1 MKKFKFLLSFLAVAA
16 FTSCE
21 EYLDENNIANVTA
34 AGYYTTASG
43 LEDAVRA
50 TYGIMK
56 EYYGPELGWTMQ
68 VFGTDTYRAGADGSH
83 KYMGRYDSQHNSS
96 AAYMRDTWRIFYAQV
111 NQANAVIARSEAI
124 ENMDATLK
132 NRRVAEVRFL
142 RALAYFQLTRHY
154 GDIHLSLEETEG
166 VEIEANKTS
175 ASEIY
180 SQAIV
185 PDLEFAISN
194 LEDNPSDYGRASV
207 PAAQFLLAKVLLR
220 RSYTSFAS
228 GDDASRAES
237 LMTAVINNPRFS
249 LLENFSDLWDINN
262 ENNAEVVWSIQNA
275 KSQVDE
281 GLDGYGHRGH
291 LYFLMEYDKK
301 PAMTRDTE
309 NGRPWKRFRPTEYL
323 MEHWDRTMDRRYD
336 ETFKHVW
343 YANVGNDGGPN
354 GVPVAVGD
362 TALFIPG
369 RGLNKHGVD
378 VTAKWNAAKQ
388 ASVNYEVYTEDEW
401 DQRTFPSLNKWIDNT
416 RPNRQHTQGQRDYVL
431 MRLADAYLIRAE
443 ARLKQGNTAGAA
455 ADINVI
461 RTRAAWHV
469 ADGVSE
475 DKVAAMQ
482 ITADQVDLNFLLEER
497 ARELVGEGHRWF
509 DLTRTGTLVER
520 VRLYNSDARD
530 NIQSHHV
537 VRPIP
542 LSQIDRT
549 SGGYQQ
555 NPGYNQ

>member
-1 MKKFKFLLSFLAVAA
+1 MKKFRLLLSFLAVAA

-21 EYLDENNIANVTA
+21 EYLEENNIANVTA
-34 AGYYTTASG
+34 SGYYTTAAG

-56 EYYGPELGWTMQ
+56 EFYGPEIGWTMV

-83 KYMGRYDSQHNSS
+83 KYMGRYDSGHNSE
-96 AAYMRDTWRIFYAQV
+96 ARYMRDTWRIFYRQV
-111 NQANAVIARSEAI
+111 NQANAVIKRAEGV
-124 ENMDATLK
+124 EDMDASTK
-132 NRRVAEVRFL
+132 NKRIAEARFL
-142 RALAYFQLTRHY
+142 RALAYFNLTRHY

-185 PDLEFAISN
+185 PDLEFAIAN
-194 LEDNPSDYGRASV
+194 LEDNPSDYGRASI
-207 PAAQFLLAKVLLR
+207 PAAQFILAKVLLT
-220 RSYTSFAS
+220 RSYSSFAA

-237 LMTAVINNPRFS
+237 LMSSVISNPRFS
-249 LLENFSDLWDINN
+249 LLENFSDLWGINN
-262 ENNAEVVWSIQNA
+262 ERNSEVIWSIQNS

-309 NGRPWKRFRPTEYL
+309 NGRPWKRFRPTPYL
-323 MEHWDRTMDRRYD
+323 LSLWDRTKDRRYD

-343 YANVGNDGGPN
+343 YANVGNAGGPN
-354 GVPVAVGD
+354 GVPVKVGD
-362 TALFIPG
+362 TALYIPG
-369 RGLNKHGVD
+369 PGVD
-378 VTAKWNAAKQ
+378 KNGVNQDALWDDAKQ
-388 ASVNYEVYTEDEW
+388 KTVNYEVYTSDEW
-401 DQRTFPSLNKWIDNT
+401 DTRTFPSLNKWIDNT
-416 RPNRQHTQGQRDYVL
+416 RPNRQHTQGQRDFIVA
-431 MRLADAYLIRAE
+431 RLADAYLIRAE
-443 ARLKQGNTAGAA
+443 ARLKQGNTSDAA
-455 ADINVI
+455 ADINII
-461 RTRAAWHV
+461 RTRGAW
-469 ADGVSE
+469 DGKEAV
-475 DKVAAMQ
+475 MQ
-482 ITADQVDLNFLLEER
+482 IAAGDVDLNMILEER
-497 ARELVGEGHRWF
+497 ARELVGEGHRWY
-509 DLTRTGTLVER
+509 DLTRTGTLIER
-520 VRLYNSDARD
+520 VKAHNSDAKD
-530 NIQSHHV
+530 NIQSHHI

-555 NPGYNQ
+555 NPGYAQ

>member
-1 MKKFKFLLSFLAVAA
+1 MKKFRFLLSFLAIAA
-16 FTSCE
+16 FTNCE
-21 EYLDENNIANVTA
+21 DYLDENNIANVTA
-34 AGYYTTASG
+34 SGYYTTAAG

-56 EYYGPELGWTMQ
+56 EYYGPEIGWTMG

-83 KYMGRYDSQHNSS
+83 KYMARYASGHNSE
-96 AAYMRDTWRIFYAQV
+96 ARYMRDTWRIFYEQV
-111 NQANAVIARSEAI
+111 NQANAVIARADGVTD
-124 ENMDATLK
+124 MDASLK
-132 NRRVAEVRFL
+132 TKRIAEARFL
-142 RALAYFQLTRHY
+142 RALAYFNLTRHY
-154 GDIHLSLEETEG
+154 GDIHLTLEETEG

-185 PDLEFAISN
+185 PDLEFAIAN
-194 LEDNPSDYGRASV
+194 LDENPSDYGRASV
-207 PAAQFLLAKVLLR
+207 PAAQFLLAKALMT
-220 RSYTSFAS
+220 RSYTSFAGGS
-228 GDDASRAES
+228 DAASAES
-237 LMTAVINNPRFS
+237 LMTSVINNPRFEI
-249 LLENFSDLWDINN
+249 LDKFGDLWLIGN
-262 ENNAEVVWSIQNA
+262 EANKEFVWTIQNS

-309 NGRPWKRFRPTEYL
+309 NGRPWKRFRPTPFL
-323 MEHWDRTMDRRYD
+323 MSLWDRTMDRRYD

-354 GVPVAVGD
+354 GVPVKIGD

-369 RGLNKHGVD
+369 PGVD
-378 VTAKWNAAKQ
+378 KNGVDQDGYWNSAKQ
-388 ASVNYEVYTEDEW
+388 KSVNYEVYTSDEW

-455 ADINVI
+455 SDINVI
-461 RTRAAWHV
+461 RTRAAWDGKE
-469 ADGVSE
+469 AD
-475 DKVAAMQ
+475 MQ
-482 ITADQVDLNFLLEER
+482 ITAADVDIDMILDER
-497 ARELVGEGHRWF
+497 ARELVGENHRWF
-509 DLTRTGTLVER
+509 DLTRMGKLVER
-520 VRLYNSDARD
+520 VRLYNSDGKD
-530 NIQSHHV
+530 NIQPHHV

-549 SGGYQQ
+549 SGGYPQ
-555 NPGYNQ
+555 NPGYAQ

>member
-1 MKKFKFLLSFLAVAA
+1 MR
-16 FTSCE
+16 
-21 EYLDENNIANVTA
+21 IA
-34 AGYYTTASG
+34 
-43 LEDAVRA
+43 
-50 TYGIMK
+50 
-56 EYYGPELGWTMQ
+56 
-68 VFGTDTYRAGADGSH
+68 
-83 KYMGRYDSQHNSS
+83 
-96 AAYMRDTWRIFYAQV
+96 
-111 NQANAVIARSEAI
+111 EA
-124 ENMDATLK
+124 
-132 NRRVAEVRFL
+132 RFL
-142 RALAYFQLTRHY
+142 RALAYFNLTRHY
-154 GDIHLSLEETEG
+154 GDIHLTLEETEG
-166 VEIEANKTS
+166 VEIEANKTA

-194 LEDNPSDYGRASV
+194 LEDNPSDYGRATI

-220 RSYTSFAS
+220 RSYTSFAA

-237 LMTAVINNPRFS
+237 LMTSVINNPRFS
-249 LLENFSDLWDINN
+249 LLDNFSDLWKIDN
-262 ENNAEVVWSIQNA
+262 EQNSEVVWSIQNA

-309 NGRPWKRFRPTEYL
+309 NGRPWKRFRPTPYL
-323 MEHWDRTMDRRYD
+323 LSLWDRTKDRRYD

-369 RGLNKHGVD
+369 PGVD
-378 VTAKWNAAKQ
+378 KNGVDQDGYWNAAKQ
-388 ASVNYEVYTEDEW
+388 ASVNYEVYTSDEW
-401 DQRTFPSLNKWIDNT
+401 DTRTFPSLNKWIDNT
-416 RPNRQHTQGQRDYVL
+416 RPNRQHTQGQRDFIL

-455 ADINVI
+455 EDINLI
-461 RTRAAWHV
+461 RTRGAWDGKE
-469 ADGVSE
+469 AD
-475 DKVAAMQ
+475 MQ
-482 ITADQVDLNFLLEER
+482 ITAAQVDIDMILEER
-497 ARELVGEGHRWF
+497 ARELVGEGHRWY
-509 DLTRTGTLVER
+509 DLTRTGTLVDR
-520 VRLYNSDARD
+520 VRAHNSDASAF
-530 NIQSHHV
+530 IQSHNI

-549 SGGYQQ
+549 QGGYAQ
-555 NPGYNQ
+555 NPGYAQ

>member
-1 MKKFKFLLSFLAVAA
+1 MKKFRFLLSFLAIAA

-21 EYLDENNIANVTA
+21 DYLDEENIANVTA
-34 AGYYTTASG
+34 SGYYTTASG

-56 EYYGPELGWTMQ
+56 EFYGPEIGWTMT
-68 VFGTDTYRAGADGSH
+68 VFGTDTYQTGADGSH
-83 KYMGRYDSQHNSS
+83 KYMGSYDSGHNSE
-96 AAYMRDTWRIFYAQV
+96 ARYMRDTWRIFYRQV
-111 NQANAVIARSEAI
+111 NQANAVIKRSEGVEDMAA
-124 ENMDATLK
+124 ATK
-132 NRRVAEVRFL
+132 TMRIAEARFL
-142 RALAYFQLTRHY
+142 RALAYFNLTRHY
-154 GDIHLSLEETEG
+154 GDIHLTLEETEG
-166 VEIEANKTS
+166 VEIEANKTA

-185 PDLEFAISN
+185 PDLEFAIAN
-194 LEDNPSDYGRASV
+194 LEDNPSDYGRATI

-220 RSYTSFAS
+220 RSYTSFAA

-237 LMTAVINNPRFS
+237 LMTSVINNPRFS
-249 LLENFSDLWDINN
+249 LLDNFSDLWKIDN
-262 ENNAEVVWSIQNA
+262 EQNSEVVWSIQNA

-309 NGRPWKRFRPTEYL
+309 NGRPWKRFRPTPYL
-323 MEHWDRTMDRRYD
+323 LSLWDRTIDRRYD

-369 RGLNKHGVD
+369 PGVD
-378 VTAKWNAAKQ
+378 KNGVDQDGYWNAAKQ
-388 ASVNYEVYTEDEW
+388 ASVNYEVYTSDEW
-401 DQRTFPSLNKWIDNT
+401 DTRTFPSLNKWIDNT
-416 RPNRQHTQGQRDYVL
+416 RPNRQHTQGQRDFIL

-455 ADINVI
+455 EDINLI
-461 RTRAAWHV
+461 RTRGAWDGKE
-469 ADGVSE
+469 AD
-475 DKVAAMQ
+475 MQ
-482 ITADQVDLNFLLEER
+482 ITAAQVDIDMILEER
-497 ARELVGEGHRWF
+497 ARELVGEGHRWY
-509 DLTRTGTLVER
+509 DLTRTGTLVDR
-520 VRLYNSDARD
+520 VRAHNSDASAF
-530 NIQSHHV
+530 IQSHNI

-549 SGGYQQ
+549 QGGYAQ
-555 NPGYNQ
+555 NPGYAQ

>member
-1 MKKFKFLLSFLAVAA
+1 MKKFRFLLSFLAIAA

-21 EYLDENNIANVTA
+21 DYLDEENIANVTA
-34 AGYYTTASG
+34 SGYYTTASG

-56 EYYGPELGWTMQ
+56 EFYGPEIGWTMT
-68 VFGTDTYRAGADGSH
+68 VFGTDTYQTGADGSH
-83 KYMGRYDSQHNSS
+83 KYMGSYDSGHNSE
-96 AAYMRDTWRIFYAQV
+96 ARYMRDTWRIFYRQI
-111 NQANAVIARSEAI
+111 NQANAVIKRSEGVEDMAA
-124 ENMDATLK
+124 ATK
-132 NRRVAEVRFL
+132 TMRIAEARFL
-142 RALAYFQLTRHY
+142 RALAYFNLTRHY
-154 GDIHLSLEETEG
+154 GDIHLTLEETEG
-166 VEIEANKTS
+166 VEIEANKTA

-185 PDLEFAISN
+185 PDLEFAIAN
-194 LEDNPSDYGRASV
+194 LEDNPSDYGRATI

-220 RSYTSFAS
+220 RSYTSFAA

-237 LMTAVINNPRFS
+237 LMTSVINNPRFS
-249 LLENFSDLWDINN
+249 LLDNFSDLWKIDN
-262 ENNAEVVWSIQNA
+262 EQNSEVVWSIQNA

-309 NGRPWKRFRPTEYL
+309 NGRPWKRFRPTPYL
-323 MEHWDRTMDRRYD
+323 LSLWDRTIDRRYD

-369 RGLNKHGVD
+369 PGVD
-378 VTAKWNAAKQ
+378 KNGVDQDGYWNAAKQ
-388 ASVNYEVYTEDEW
+388 ASVNYEVYTSDEW
-401 DQRTFPSLNKWIDNT
+401 DTRTFPSLNKWIDNT
-416 RPNRQHTQGQRDYVL
+416 RPNRQHTQGQRDFIL

-443 ARLKQGNTAGAA
+443 SRLKQGNTAGAA
-455 ADINVI
+455 EDINLI
-461 RTRAAWHV
+461 RTRGAWDGKE
-469 ADGVSE
+469 AD
-475 DKVAAMQ
+475 MQ
-482 ITADQVDLNFLLEER
+482 ITAAQVDIDMILEER
-497 ARELVGEGHRWF
+497 ARELVGEGHRWY
-509 DLTRTGTLVER
+509 DLTRTGTLVDR
-520 VRLYNSDARD
+520 VRAHNSDASAF
-530 NIQSHHV
+530 IQSHNI

-549 SGGYQQ
+549 QGGYAQ
-555 NPGYNQ
+555 NPGYAQ